1 MSTQTL
7 TTIPTSGKKPRVRM
21 ERVNWS
27 GTIIL
32 ILCAVTVLLPLYVTI
47 SMAFKTTGQAVDG
60 NAFSLPAPFS
70 IDGFVEAWN
79 LTKFPVGAAI
89 SLLVTAGTVIATIL
103 LAAFAS
109 YAIVRNWDRRLFR
122 YSFFYLLAAMF
133 IPFPVVALPQIQLT
147 GRVGLDNPLGVI
159 ILATMFQLSFSV
171 LLFTAFLR
179 SIPIE
184 LEESARIDGATT
196 WQTFWQLIFPL
207 LAPMSATVG
216 IFAFL
221 YAWNDF
227 MMPSL
232 IISDPALQTLPVR
245 QNLFQTQFSNNYN
258 VSFASFGDRSELR
271 VVLDLHDGSPVAQCV
286 GEAGVRPLPETVG
299 MRWRDAVAVHGGGD
313 AGAQCEHAVS
323 RDAGL
328 VECRTQ
334 LLEDHR
340 PALVGRLVRGDL
352 HPVMHERPVD
362 RIRDGHGEVRV
373 AGVDADD
380 DAEVGGE
387 GETPC
392 GAPGAV
398 APGGA
403 GIGEFVQHVGADQ
416 GVDRIDRGGTGER
429 GAGHDV
435 AGGEVAGIPGEVE
448 HGADARA
455 SGSETSRDFCH
466 TP

>member
-7 TTIPTSGKKPRVRM
+7 TTITADGRRPRM

-27 GTIIL
+27 GTILL

-70 IDGFVEAWN
+70 LDGFVEAWN
-79 LTKFPVGAAI
+79 LTKFPVGAAV
-89 SLLVTAGTVIATIL
+89 SLMVTAGTVIATIV

-122 YSFFYLLAAMF
+122 WSFFYLLAAMF

-147 GRVGLDNPLGVI
+147 GRVGLDNPGGVI

-179 SIPIE
+179 SIPLE
-184 LEESARIDGATT
+184 LEESARIDGAST
-196 WQTFWQLIFPL
+196 WQTFWRIIFPL
-207 LAPMSATVG
+207 LGPMSATVG

-258 VSFASFGDRSELR
+258 VSFASYLMAMA
-271 VVLDLHDGSPVAQCV
+271 PAIVAYLFTQRWV
-286 GEAGVRPLPETVG
+286 MEGV
-299 MRWRDAVAVHGGGD
+299 
-313 AGAQCEHAVS
+313 
-323 RDAGL
+323 
-328 VECRTQ
+328 TQ
-334 LLEDHR
+334 
-340 PALVGRLVRGDL
+340 
-352 HPVMHERPVD
+352 
-362 RIRDGHGEVRV
+362 
-373 AGVDADD
+373 
-380 DAEVGGE
+380 
-387 GETPC
+387 
-392 GAPGAV
+392 GAV
-398 APGGA
+398 KG
-403 GIGEFVQHVGADQ
+403 
-416 GVDRIDRGGTGER
+416 
-429 GAGHDV
+429 
-435 AGGEVAGIPGEVE
+435 
-448 HGADARA
+448 
-455 SGSETSRDFCH
+455 
-466 TP
+466 

>member
-7 TTIPTSGKKPRVRM
+7 TTIPASGRKPRVRM

-32 ILCAVTVLLPLYVTI
+32 ILCTVTVLLPLYVTI

-79 LTKFPVGAAI
+79 LTRFPVGAAI
-89 SLLVTAGTVIATIL
+89 SLLVTAGTVAATIV

-179 SIPIE
+179 SIPLE

-258 VSFASFGDRSELR
+258 VSFASYLMAMAPAILAYLFTQRFVME
-271 VVLDLHDGSPVAQCV
+271 
-286 GEAGVRPLPETVG
+286 GV
-299 MRWRDAVAVHGGGD
+299 
-313 AGAQCEHAVS
+313 
-323 RDAGL
+323 
-328 VECRTQ
+328 TQ
-334 LLEDHR
+334 
-340 PALVGRLVRGDL
+340 
-352 HPVMHERPVD
+352 
-362 RIRDGHGEVRV
+362 
-373 AGVDADD
+373 
-380 DAEVGGE
+380 
-387 GETPC
+387 
-392 GAPGAV
+392 GAV
-398 APGGA
+398 KG
-403 GIGEFVQHVGADQ
+403 
-416 GVDRIDRGGTGER
+416 
-429 GAGHDV
+429 
-435 AGGEVAGIPGEVE
+435 
-448 HGADARA
+448 
-455 SGSETSRDFCH
+455 
-466 TP
+466 

>member
-1 MSTQTL
+1 MSTST
-7 TTIPTSGKKPRVRM
+7 PRLKM

-32 ILCAVTVLLPLYVTI
+32 ILCTVTVLLPLYVTI
-47 SMAFKTTGQAVDG
+47 SMSLKTSAQAVDG

-70 IDGFVEAWN
+70 IDGFIEAWT
-79 LTKFPVGAAI
+79 LTDFPVGAAI
-89 SLLVTAGTVIATIL
+89 SLLVTAGTVAATIL

-109 YAIVRNWDRRLFR
+109 YAIVRNWDHKLFR

-133 IPFPVVALPQIQLT
+133 IPFPVVALPQVQLT
-147 GRVGLDNPLGVI
+147 GRAGLDNPLGVI

-179 SIPIE
+179 SIPLE

-258 VSFASFGDRSELR
+258 VSFASYLMAMA
-271 VVLDLHDGSPVAQCV
+271 PAIVAYLFTQRWV
-286 GEAGVRPLPETVG
+286 MEGV
-299 MRWRDAVAVHGGGD
+299 
-313 AGAQCEHAVS
+313 
-323 RDAGL
+323 
-328 VECRTQ
+328 TQ
-334 LLEDHR
+334 
-340 PALVGRLVRGDL
+340 
-352 HPVMHERPVD
+352 
-362 RIRDGHGEVRV
+362 
-373 AGVDADD
+373 
-380 DAEVGGE
+380 
-387 GETPC
+387 
-392 GAPGAV
+392 GAV
-398 APGGA
+398 KG
-403 GIGEFVQHVGADQ
+403 
-416 GVDRIDRGGTGER
+416 
-429 GAGHDV
+429 
-435 AGGEVAGIPGEVE
+435 
-448 HGADARA
+448 
-455 SGSETSRDFCH
+455 
-466 TP
+466 

>member
-7 TTIPTSGKKPRVRM
+7 LTTQAVTTTGARPAKRPRM

-27 GTIIL
+27 GTVIL

-70 IDGFVEAWN
+70 LDGFVQAWN

-89 SLLVTAGTVIATIL
+89 SLLVTLGTVVCTIV

-147 GRVGLDNPLGVI
+147 GRVGLDNPVGVI

-196 WQTFWQLIFPL
+196 WQTFWKLIFPL

-245 QNLFQTQFSNNYN
+245 QQLFQTQFSNNYN
-258 VSFASFGDRSELR
+258 VSFASYLMAMA
-271 VVLDLHDGSPVAQCV
+271 PAIVAYLFTQRWV
-286 GEAGVRPLPETVG
+286 MEGV
-299 MRWRDAVAVHGGGD
+299 
-313 AGAQCEHAVS
+313 
-323 RDAGL
+323 
-328 VECRTQ
+328 TQ
-334 LLEDHR
+334 
-340 PALVGRLVRGDL
+340 
-352 HPVMHERPVD
+352 
-362 RIRDGHGEVRV
+362 
-373 AGVDADD
+373 
-380 DAEVGGE
+380 
-387 GETPC
+387 
-392 GAPGAV
+392 GAV
-398 APGGA
+398 KG
-403 GIGEFVQHVGADQ
+403 
-416 GVDRIDRGGTGER
+416 
-429 GAGHDV
+429 
-435 AGGEVAGIPGEVE
+435 
-448 HGADARA
+448 
-455 SGSETSRDFCH
+455 
-466 TP
+466 

>member
-1 MSTQTL
+1 MSTSQPAL
-7 TTIPTSGKKPRVRM
+7 AFESAEVAADTSTGATKTRRDRPPM
-21 ERVNWS
+21 LERVNWS
-27 GTIIL
+27 TTIIL
-32 ILCAVTVLLPLYVTI
+32 MLCAVTVLLPLYVTI

-70 IDGFVEAWN
+70 IDGFVHAWN

-89 SLLVTAGTVIATIL
+89 SLLVTAGTVCATII

-147 GRVGLDNPLGVI
+147 GRVGLDNPAGVV

-196 WQTFWQLIFPL
+196 WQTFWRLIFPL

-258 VSFASFGDRSELR
+258 VSFASYLMAMA
-271 VVLDLHDGSPVAQCV
+271 PAIVAYLFTQRWV
-286 GEAGVRPLPETVG
+286 MEGV
-299 MRWRDAVAVHGGGD
+299 
-313 AGAQCEHAVS
+313 
-323 RDAGL
+323 
-328 VECRTQ
+328 TQ
-334 LLEDHR
+334 
-340 PALVGRLVRGDL
+340 
-352 HPVMHERPVD
+352 
-362 RIRDGHGEVRV
+362 
-373 AGVDADD
+373 
-380 DAEVGGE
+380 
-387 GETPC
+387 
-392 GAPGAV
+392 GAV
-398 APGGA
+398 KG
-403 GIGEFVQHVGADQ
+403 
-416 GVDRIDRGGTGER
+416 
-429 GAGHDV
+429 
-435 AGGEVAGIPGEVE
+435 
-448 HGADARA
+448 
-455 SGSETSRDFCH
+455 
-466 TP
+466 

>member
-1 MSTQTL
+1 MTTQTL
-7 TTIPTSGKKPRVRM
+7 TTVPADGRKKRERM
-21 ERVNWS
+21 ERVNWP

-32 ILCAVTVLLPLYVTI
+32 ILCTATVLIPLYVTI

-70 IDGFVEAWN
+70 IDGFVQAWN

-89 SLLVTAGTVIATIL
+89 SVLVTAGTVVATIV

-147 GRVGLDNPLGVI
+147 GRVGLDNPFGVI

-196 WQTFWQLIFPL
+196 WQTFWRLIFPL

-245 QNLFQTQFSNNYN
+245 QNLFQNQFSNNYN
-258 VSFASFGDRSELR
+258 VAFASYLMAMA
-271 VVLDLHDGSPVAQCV
+271 PAIVAYLFTQRWV
-286 GEAGVRPLPETVG
+286 MEGV
-299 MRWRDAVAVHGGGD
+299 
-313 AGAQCEHAVS
+313 
-323 RDAGL
+323 
-328 VECRTQ
+328 TQ
-334 LLEDHR
+334 
-340 PALVGRLVRGDL
+340 
-352 HPVMHERPVD
+352 
-362 RIRDGHGEVRV
+362 
-373 AGVDADD
+373 
-380 DAEVGGE
+380 
-387 GETPC
+387 
-392 GAPGAV
+392 GAV
-398 APGGA
+398 KG
-403 GIGEFVQHVGADQ
+403 
-416 GVDRIDRGGTGER
+416 
-429 GAGHDV
+429 
-435 AGGEVAGIPGEVE
+435 
-448 HGADARA
+448 
-455 SGSETSRDFCH
+455 
-466 TP
+466 